1 MLQRLALPK
10 GADVLD
16 AGCGAGHVAL
26 YMARE
31 GGLHVAAIDVVEHHV
46 DKARRTFKRSGLPAR
61 QLTARRADYHH
72 LEWIPEA
79 SLDGVYTM
87 ETIVHAT
94 DLETALRGFFR
105 ILKPGGRY
113 VGHEYETRVL
123 TAQET
128 GSLAKDVDV
137 VASLSAMPLDLM
149 RPGRL
154 RKALEDVGFV
164 DVNVEDYSD
173 NVRPMLRLFYCLAIV
188 PYLIV
193 KLLRLEKYFIN
204 TVAGAGGLP
213 GQKHWKYISISATK
227 PGGPV
232 EASKTK

>member
-1 MLQRLALPK
+1 MLQRLALPR
-10 GADVLD
+10 GAAVLD

-26 YMARE
+26 HMARE
-31 GGLHVAAIDVVEHHV
+31 GGLRVTAIDVVAHHV
-46 DKARRTFKRSGLPAR
+46 DKAQRAFARAGLRPG

-72 LEWIPEA
+72 LEWIPAA

-94 DLETALRGFFR
+94 DLEAALAGFFR
-105 ILKPGGRY
+105 VLKPGGRY

-123 TAQET
+123 TADET
-128 GSLAKDVDV
+128 GPLARDVDV
-137 VASLSAMPLDLM
+137 VVSLSAMPLDLM

-154 RKALEDVGFV
+154 KRTLEDVGFV
-164 DVNVEDYSD
+164 DVNVRDYSD

-232 EASKTK
+232 EVSKTK